1 MIAGKPVSPEMTQVF
16 GCPIECTRPPRKSR
30 ATLAAATSAPE
41 GAKAGDAA
49 QATASTGPAVTYSA
63 NVAAILH
70 SRCAICHRP
79 GQVAP
84 FSLLTYDHARRWS
97 TSIAEV
103 LGDGRMPP
111 WHADPR
117 YGHFSNDRRL
127 SDQERS
133 RLLAW
138 VEQGSPPGDL
148 SRAPVPPKFP
158 QGWSIGTPDL
168 VFEAPEVFKVPAEGT
183 LPLMKFQIA
192 ANVKQDLWIQ
202 AIEAQPSDRA
212 VVHHIIVF
220 SRVHDKSNPK
230 QHKKIFLAAYLPG
243 DVPQVYPPGVA
254 KRIPAGSNLE
264 FELHYTPIGRVR
276 FDRPSVGVILSKEPP
291 RHVAVTRGIAQHNLR
306 IPPGATDHVERADWT
321 LKHDSHLLS
330 FSPHMHL
337 RGKSFRYEAH
347 YPDGRVEVLL
357 SVPSYDFNWQ
367 SVYRLVE
374 PKALPKGTRI
384 HCEAH
389 YDNSSANLANPD
401 PTREVLWGE
410 QSWDEMLMGYLDYYE
425 DA

>member
-1 MIAGKPVSPEMTQVF
+1 M
-16 GCPIECTRPPRKSR
+16 
-30 ATLAAATSAPE
+30 
-41 GAKAGDAA
+41 
-49 QATASTGPAVTYSA
+49 
-63 NVAAILH
+63 
-70 SRCAICHRP
+70 
-79 GQVAP
+79 
-84 FSLLTYDHARRWS
+84 
-97 TSIAEV
+97 
-103 LGDGRMPP
+103 
-111 WHADPR
+111 
-117 YGHFSNDRRL
+117 
-127 SDQERS
+127 
-133 RLLAW
+133 
-138 VEQGSPPGDL
+138 
-148 SRAPVPPKFP
+148 PPKFP
-158 QGWSIGTPDL
+158 QGWSIGTPDI
-168 VFEAPEVFKVPAEGT
+168 VFEVPEVFKVPAEGT

-220 SRVHDKSNPK
+220 SRVHDKSARK

-254 KRIPAGSNLE
+254 KKIPAGSDLE
-264 FELHYTPIGRVR
+264 FELHYTPIGKVR

-291 RHVAVTRGIAQHNLR
+291 RHVAVTRGIAQHDLR

-347 YPDGRVEVLL
+347 YPDGRIEVLL
-357 SVPSYDFNWQ
+357 SVPAYDFNWQ

-425 DA
+425 DAKPPIVE